1 MKMKRENLE
10 LAITTIDKIESLEQ
24 DLHKLEI
31 LEAIGGELEVVIN
44 YDQEEFRSAF
54 LKDYDRFSAQIKI
67 NKNGIIK
74 AVKAMIKEQEDILET
89 L

>member
-1 MKMKRENLE
+1 MKRENLE
-10 LAITTIDKIESLEQ
+10 LAITTIDKIERLEQ

-44 YDQEEFRSAF
+44 YDEEEFRSAF
-54 LKDYDRFSAQIKI
+54 LEDYDRFSAQIKI
-67 NKNGIIK
+67 NKNEIIK

>member
-1 MKMKRENLE
+1 MKRENLE

-24 DLHKLEI
+24 DLQKLEI

-44 YDQEEFRSAF
+44 YDEEEFRSAF
-54 LKDYDRFSAQIKI
+54 LKDYDRFSTQIKI
-67 NKNGIIK
+67 NKNEIIK

>member
-1 MKMKRENLE
+1 MKRENLE
-10 LAITTIDKIESLEQ
+10 LALTTIDKIESLEQ
-24 DLHKLEI
+24 DLQKLEI

-67 NKNGIIK
+67 NKNEIIK
-74 AVKAMIKEQEDILET
+74 AVKAMKKEQEDILET

>member
-1 MKMKRENLE
+1 MKRENLE
-10 LAITTIDKIESLEQ
+10 LAITTIDKIERLEQ

-44 YDQEEFRSAF
+44 YDEEEFRSAF
-54 LKDYDRFSAQIKI
+54 LKDYDRFSAQITI
-67 NKNGIIK
+67 NKNEIIK

>member
-1 MKMKRENLE
+1 MKRENLE

-44 YDQEEFRSAF
+44 YDDKEDFRSAF

-74 AVKAMIKEQEDILET
+74 AVRAMIKEQEDILET

>member
-1 MKMKRENLE
+1 MKRENLE
-10 LAITTIDKIESLEQ
+10 LAITTLDKIERLEQ

-54 LKDYDRFSAQIKI
+54 LKDYDRFSAQITI
-67 NKNGIIK
+67 NKNEIIK